1 MSVRFSCLAVAAAA
15 LLSAQHAI
23 ACAVAPSEAILWDTE
38 NSQASADIVALVT
51 VASSTQT
58 QTQPAA
64 ARVELVVERI
74 WKGQVGAR
82 WTFTQALDTS
92 CDNPLLRNVRYV
104 IFAKRLADGR
114 VSVTGVADGAM
125 GIVRDRL
132 SAKIRPPPSLV
143 TASATAAAPKKK
155 KR

>member
-1 MSVRFSCLAVAAAA
+1 MVMRIPCVAFMAVA

-38 NSQASADIVALVT
+38 SSQAAADIVALVT
-51 VASSTQT
+51 VASSL
-58 QTQPAA
+58 QTQPGA
-64 ARVELVVERI
+64 ARVELIVERI

-82 WTFTQALDTS
+82 WTFRQALDTS

-104 IFAKRLADGR
+104 IFAKRLQDGR
-114 VSVTGVADGAM
+114 VAVTGVADGAM
-125 GIVRDRL
+125 AIVRDRL
-132 SAKIRPPPSLV
+132 SAKLRPPPSLV
-143 TASATAAAPKKK
+143 TASAVATSSRK

>member
-23 ACAVAPSEAILWDTE
+23 ACAVPPSDGILWDTE
-38 NSQASADIVALVT
+38 SSQASADIVALVT

-58 QTQPAA
+58 QHGA
-64 ARVELVVERI
+64 ARVEIIVERI
-74 WKGQVGAR
+74 WKGTVGAR

-125 GIVRDRL
+125 GIVKDRL
-132 SAKIRPPPSLV
+132 SAKVRPPPSFV

>member
-1 MSVRFSCLAVAAAA
+1 MLMRFSCPAVAAVA

-23 ACAVAPSEAILWDTE
+23 GCAVAPSEAILWDTE

-51 VASSTQT
+51 VASST

-132 SAKIRPPPSLV
+132 SAKVRPPPSLV
-143 TASATAAAPKKK
+143 TASVKAAPAKKK

>member
-1 MSVRFSCLAVAAAA
+1 MPMRFSCLAVAAVA
-15 LLSAQHAI
+15 LLSAQHTI

-58 QTQPAA
+58 QPGA
-64 ARVELVVERI
+64 ARVEIIVERI

-114 VSVTGVADGAM
+114 VSVTSVADGAM

-132 SAKIRPPPSLV
+132 SAKVRPPPSLV
-143 TASATAAAPKKK
+143 TASVTTASAKKN

>member
-1 MSVRFSCLAVAAAA
+1 MSMRISCLAVAAVA
-15 LLSAQHAI
+15 LLSAQHAS
-23 ACAVAPSEAILWDTE
+23 ACAVPPSERILWDTE
-38 NSQASADIVALVT
+38 NSEASADIVALVT

-58 QTQPAA
+58 QPSA
-64 ARVELVVERI
+64 ARVELIVERI
-74 WKGQVGAR
+74 WKGTVGAR
-82 WTFTQALDTS
+82 WTFTQALETS

-104 IFAKRLADGR
+104 IFARRLPDGR

-132 SAKIRPPPSLV
+132 SARVRPPPSFV
-143 TASATAAAPKKK
+143 TASATPAVTKKQ

>member
-1 MSVRFSCLAVAAAA
+1 MRFSCPAVAAVA

-51 VASSTQT
+51 VASST

-132 SAKIRPPPSLV
+132 SAKVRPPPSLV
-143 TASATAAAPKKK
+143 TASVNSAPPKKK

>member
-1 MSVRFSCLAVAAAA
+1 MLMRFSCPAVAAVA

-51 VASSTQT
+51 VASST

-132 SAKIRPPPSLV
+132 SAKVRPPPSLV
-143 TASATAAAPKKK
+143 TASVNSAPPKKK

>member
-1 MSVRFSCLAVAAAA
+1 MLMRFSCPAVAAVA

-51 VASSTQT
+51 VASST

-132 SAKIRPPPSLV
+132 SAKVRPPPSLV